1 MTVGDLVG
9 TGRLTVAGSCER
21 TTELRTVAGRK
32 TVLGSEWWST
42 VGRFW
47 VDGEREGKFGG
58 KLGEEKCENEK
69 DEVLLQVLFSNFEN
83 F

>member
-1 MTVGDLVG
+1 VGDLVG
-9 TGRLTVAGSCER
+9 TGRMTVAGSCER
-21 TTELRTVAGRK
+21 TTELGTLAGRT
-32 TVLGSEWWST
+32 TVLGFERWST

-69 DEVLLQVLFSNFEN
+69 DEQVLFSNFEN